1 MKKTAFSQPVFGK
14 TISAL
19 LALGLA
25 ASSLTFGGAVSKLEY
40 TRSLVDGL
48 GFEVEDASDAYK
60 RETTKEENII
70 YTAFQMGLLKGVSWD
85 FENPITESER
95 EIILGNAMAIYN
107 QIHDTEDSKTADD
120 SNAQESDSSET
131 VQTNVEWESEWGTI
145 KQPTDINV
153 NEGLWTDEEF
163 IQLIIETPESF
174 SSRSDTL
181 GHTIYINTKEDYENN
196 RYTGWYLDT
205 EKEQFFFEIGGA
217 FDYELIN
224 MDEVTDGE
232 FFHTL
237 KVLSYHAYIN
247 GKHINIPRVYANA
260 VNMFIADDG
269 DYDKICYSFRYE
281 EGTGTGAI
289 LYDGHGL
296 VGFDKTKTPV
306 QEEWRIDSL
315 IPNENYEQFQYIFDG
330 TEGSQARWGN
340 ALTEYEKSIDFVDQT
355 FADFLYGVCDELYG
369 ADGAQVYT
377 GMMKNYLKNRVYPR
391 AEGEKLYILESQQF
405 GDTWLHTVYSK
416 WVKLF
421 GITRK

>member
-14 TISAL
+14 TISVL

-60 RETTKEENII
+60 RETTKDENII
-70 YTAFQMGLLKGVSWD
+70 YTAFQMGLLTGVSWD
-85 FENPITESER
+85 FENPMTEDER
-95 EIILGNAMAIYN
+95 EIILGNAMTIYN
-107 QIHDTEDSKTADD
+107 QIHDTEDNKTVDD
-120 SNAQESDSSET
+120 PSAQEFDSSET

-145 KQPTDINV
+145 KQPTDFNV

-174 SSRSDTL
+174 STTSDTL
-181 GHTIYINTKEDYENN
+181 GNTIYIPTQDENIPHGI
-196 RYTGWYLDT
+196 YFDT
-205 EKEQFFFEIGGA
+205 DKEQFMFQVGYA
-217 FDYELIN
+217 NDYELIN

-260 VNMFIADDG
+260 VNMFIADNG
-269 DYDKICYSFRYE
+269 DYDKICYSFRYA

-289 LYDGHGL
+289 LYDEHGL

-306 QEEWRIDSL
+306 QEEWRIDDL
-315 IPNENYEQFQYIFDG
+315 IPEKNFEQFDYLFDG
-330 TEGSQARWGN
+330 TEGSQKRWLDAEVEYAR
-340 ALTEYEKSIDFVDQT
+340 SVDFVDQT

-369 ADGAQVYT
+369 TDGTQIYT
-377 GMMKNYLKNRVYPR
+377 GMMNHYLKNLVAPR
-391 AEGEKLYILESQQF
+391 AEGERMYILESQQL